1 MTPLDTHR
9 YIGLN
14 ITQVQ
19 EHVEHSSMRNRNK
32 KLESETAPCKYG
44 AVFIFKSAIYK
55 FI

>member
-19 EHVEHSSMRNRNK
+19 EHAKHSSMRNRNK

-44 AVFIFKSAIYK
+44 AVFIFKSVIYK